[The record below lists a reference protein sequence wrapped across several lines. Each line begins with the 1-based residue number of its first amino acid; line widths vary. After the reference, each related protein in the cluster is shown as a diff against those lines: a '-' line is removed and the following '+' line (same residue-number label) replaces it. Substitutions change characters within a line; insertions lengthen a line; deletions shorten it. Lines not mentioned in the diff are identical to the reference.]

1 MDQGAVR
8 VNLGGKE
15 PGPAPTNE
23 NVEAL
28 QREVESIRTGLDGM
42 VGELDRR
49 RHMLFDVH
57 SQMRRHAVPL
67 IALGAALLG
76 IAAGGIFLGVAHRR
90 RRARLGPR
98 LDRFHE
104 ALRRMVD
111 QPGRVASTPSVGRKI
126 IGAGGAAAAS
136 VIAKRLAGN
145 LLRDGRA
152 RASQHS

>member
-1 MDQGAVR
+1 MSV
-8 VNLGGKE
+8 GGKD

-28 QREVESIRTGLDGM
+28 QREIESIRTGLDGI

-49 RHMLFDVH
+49 RHTLFDVR
-57 SQMRRHAVPL
+57 SQLRRHPVPL
-67 IALGAALLG
+67 VALGAALLG
-76 IAAGGIFLGVAHRR
+76 IAVGGIALGLAHRR

-98 LDRFHE
+98 LDRFHQ

-111 QPGRVASTPSVGRKI
+111 QPGRVANSQGVGRKI
-126 IGAGGAAAAS
+126 VGAGGAAAAS

-145 LLRDGRA
+145 LFREGRA
-152 RASQHS
+152 RASREQS

>member
-8 VNLGGKE
+8 VSAGGKD
-15 PGPAPTNE
+15 PGPAPTAE

-28 QREVESIRTGLDGM
+28 QREIESIRTGLDGM

-49 RHMLFDVH
+49 RHALFDVR
-57 SQMRRHAVPL
+57 SQLRRHAVPL

-76 IAAGGIFLGVAHRR
+76 IAAGGIALGVAHRR

-98 LDRFHE
+98 LARFHE
-104 ALRRMVD
+104 ALRRMTD
-111 QPGRVASTPSVGRKI
+111 QPGRVANSPSVGRKI
-126 IGAGGAAAAS
+126 VGAGGAAAAS

-145 LLRDGRA
+145 LLREGRA
-152 RASQHS
+152 RASREA